1 MNQQILL
8 SVIELFIGLVIEGV
22 ILSMIF
28 TSISNKSS
36 EKQNQI
42 LQKEMAKIEA
52 QNKFAY
58 EQIMKNTTNAK
69 TEIISQVKESAY
81 NSKGGQNK

>member
-8 SVIELFIGLVIEGV
+8 TVIEMFIGLTIEGV

-28 TSISNKSS
+28 NFISNKSS

-58 EQIMKNTTNAK
+58 EQIMKSVQDAK
-69 TEIISQVKESAY
+69 TEIVSQIKEAAY

>member
-8 SVIELFIGLVIEGV
+8 SVIETFVGLVIEGV

-58 EQIMKNTTNAK
+58 EQIMNSISNAK
-69 TEIISQVKESAY
+69 TETISQLKETAY
-81 NSKGGQNK
+81 EKKGGQNK

>member
-22 ILSMIF
+22 IISMIF
-28 TSISNKSS
+28 SFISNKSS

-42 LQKEMAKIEA
+42 LQKEMSNIET

-58 EQIMKNTTNAK
+58 EQIMKSIANAK
-69 TEIISQVKESAY
+69 TEIVSQVKESAY

>member
-1 MNQQILL
+1 MNQNILL
-8 SVIELFIGLVIEGV
+8 TINELFIGLVIEGV

-28 TSISNKSS
+28 NFISNKAS
-36 EKQNQI
+36 EKQNQV
-42 LQKEMAKIEA
+42 LQKEMNNIET

-58 EQIMKNTTNAK
+58 EQIMKSVANAK
-69 TEIISQVKESAY
+69 TEIIAEIKESAY

>member
-28 TSISNKSS
+28 HTISNKAS
-36 EKQNQI
+36 EKQNQV
-42 LQKEMAKIEA
+42 LQREMSKIES

-58 EQIMKNTTNAK
+58 EQIMKSIANAK
-69 TEIISQVKESAY
+69 TETISQVKESAY
-81 NSKGGQNK
+81 HSKGGQNK